1 MVTKTDNTAWENPMG
16 TAGFEFVEFSSPEP
30 EKLESLFSALG
41 FTHIANH
48 KSKNVKL
55 YRQGNINF
63 LINAQPGSYAEEFQK
78 IHGPCAC
85 ALGFRVQNAL
95 KAYEKAQELGAKP
108 HSSNPGFMELNLP
121 SVEGVGGALLFFINL
136 YGDHSIY
143 KIDFNLIPDAD
154 QSKNSVG
161 LHTIDHVTHNVHKGG
176 MDRWAHFYEEL
187 FNFKEVRYF
196 DIKGS
201 FTGLY
206 SRAMSSP
213 DGQIRIPINESADDQ
228 SQIAEFIN
236 QYNGSGIQHIA
247 LATDDIYETVEKLRA
262 NGIEFLDT
270 PDAYYKMIDNR
281 LPGHGENIA
290 LLQKNKILIDGN
302 PENGQG
308 LLLQIFTNTCI
319 GPIFFEIIQRKGNNG
334 FGEGN
339 FKALFESIEQDQIER
354 GVL

>member
-1 MVTKTDNTAWENPMG
+1 MTNSETQWENPMG

-30 EKLESLFSALG
+30 ENLEKLFKQLG

-55 YRQGNINF
+55 FRQGNINF
-63 LINAQPGSYAEEFQK
+63 ILNAQPGSYAEEFHK
-78 IHGPCAC
+78 KHGPSAC
-85 ALGFRVQNAL
+85 ALGFRVQNSVDAYK
-95 KAYEKAQELGAKP
+95 KAVSMSARP
-108 HSSNPGFMELNLP
+108 HSTNPGFMELNLP

-136 YGDHSIY
+136 YGEKSIY
-143 KIDFNLIPDAD
+143 QIDFDLIEGVKPAD
-154 QSKNSVG
+154 NSVG

-176 MDRWAHFYEEL
+176 MDRWAHFYENL
-187 FNFKEVRYF
+187 FNFKETRYF

-206 SRAMSSP
+206 SRAMTSP
-213 DGQIRIPINESADDQ
+213 DGNIRIPINESADEK
-228 SQIAEFIN
+228 SQISEFIR

-247 LATDDIYETVEKLRA
+247 LSTDNIYETVEKLRA
-262 NGIEFLDT
+262 NGVEFLDT
-270 PDAYYKMIDNR
+270 PDAYYRMIDNR
-281 LPGHGENIA
+281 LPGHGEDVES
-290 LLQKNKILIDGN
+290 LQRNKILIDGN
-302 PENGQG
+302 PENNQG

-319 GPIFFEIIQRKGNNG
+319 GPIFFEIIQRKGNEG

-339 FKALFESIEQDQIER
+339 FQALFESIEHDQMER